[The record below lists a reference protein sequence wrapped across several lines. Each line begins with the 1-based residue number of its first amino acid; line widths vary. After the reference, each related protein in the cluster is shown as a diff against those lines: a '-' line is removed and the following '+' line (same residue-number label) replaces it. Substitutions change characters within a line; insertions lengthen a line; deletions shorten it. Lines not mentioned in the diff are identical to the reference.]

1 MLKIKATASCQK
13 STLVYHLKEKRI
25 LSVGSPCTGECLST
39 NIATLKIAGRDPYRL
54 FSISFFTM

>member
-13 STLVYHLKEKRI
+13 STLAYHLKEKRI

-39 NIATLKIAGRDPYRL
+39 NIATL
-54 FSISFFTM
+54 